1 TAALA
6 ARERHLNVILNGIPG
21 AVAYWDRNLRC
32 RFANPAYHEW
42 VGMQPGSIDG
52 KHFRDVLGE
61 SVYETRLPIIEK
73 VLRGE
78 AQTFERPY
86 PLNARPEDKRWAEVH
101 YVPDREGELVLGFFV
116 MGFDIDEL
124 KRAREQAESANIA
137 KSAFLANMS
146 HEIRTPLNAV
156 TGMAHLIRRGG
167 LTPRQ
172 QQQLD
177 KLEEASAHLLNV
189 LNAILELSKIEAGK
203 FLIEEAPVSV
213 AAVLENVVSLLQ
225 VRAEARGLQ
234 LAMEAPPALPPDLLG
249 DPTRL
254 QQALLN
260 YASNAVKFTEAGGA
274 TLRVKRI
281 DQDPQSV
288 LLRFE
293 VQDTGIGIEPEALPR
308 LFEAFEQAD
317 KTTIRRYGGTG
328 LGLAITKKLAQLMG
342 GDAGGE
348 STVGAGSTFWFTSRL
363 KIGRRR
369 RASPDRLGQEMA
381 KEALGRD
388 YAGAVILVVEDE
400 PINREVTRFLL
411 EDVGLRVLTAE
422 DGAEA
427 LKLAAEGNCALI
439 LMDMQMP
446 RMDGLE
452 ATRRIRLL
460 PDGRKI
466 PILAMTANAFAED
479 KDRCL
484 EAGMNDFVS
493 KPAKPDL
500 IYSMLL
506 KWLAHS
512 RVAT

>member
-1 TAALA
+1 
-6 ARERHLNVILNGIPG
+6 
-21 AVAYWDRNLRC
+21 
-32 RFANPAYHEW
+32 
-42 VGMQPGSIDG
+42 MQPGSIDG

-369 RASPDRLGQEMA
+369 RASPDRFGQEMA